1 MKRYTYQAIVY
12 IEVDADDE
20 DTALD
25 LAENEL
31 NIEPSRITLYEVE
44 DLEEDADLINESR
57 RYR

>member
-12 IEVDADDE
+12 VEVDADDE

-44 DLEEDADLINESR
+44 DLDEDPDLINESR

>member
-12 IEVDADDE
+12 IDVDADDE

-44 DLEEDADLINESR
+44 DLDEDPDLINESR

>member
-12 IEVDADDE
+12 IEVDANDE

>member
-12 IEVDADDE
+12 IEVDANDE

-44 DLEEDADLINESR
+44 DLDEDADLINESR

>member
-12 IEVDADDE
+12 IEVDANDE

-44 DLEEDADLINESR
+44 DLDEDADLINESR
-57 RYR
+57 RYG

>member
-44 DLEEDADLINESR
+44 DLDEDADLINESR